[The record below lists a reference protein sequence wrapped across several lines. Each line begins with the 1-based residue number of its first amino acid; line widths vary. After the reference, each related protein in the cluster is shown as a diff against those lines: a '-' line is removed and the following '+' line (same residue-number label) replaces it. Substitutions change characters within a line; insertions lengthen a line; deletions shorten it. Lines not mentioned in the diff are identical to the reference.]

1 MVIVYLSLLFHVF
14 SRDSDLRN
22 SSWDVDILK
31 SGCGYT
37 RLGCGYTQKDVDI
50 LCYQV
55 VFKDVDIL

>member
-1 MVIVYLSLLFHVF
+1 MDILCNQPVF
-14 SRDSDLRN
+14 R
-22 SSWDVDILK
+22 DVDILK

-37 RLGCGYTQKDVDI
+37 RLDCGYTQKDVDI